1 MIIGERSSPRNRS
14 KPRRISKAQKF
25 AWHPKAEREM
35 TTSQPVSPTVE
46 RLLEDQIPAA
56 AGVLARAFQ
65 NDPPLAY
72 GIPDP
77 AERARILPM
86 FMKPFVT
93 FASLFGE
100 AYVTAG
106 KLESVAIWLPLDNLN
121 ETPEHDQQAGIDTVP
136 SIVGTEASARF
147 MNILRFVEEF
157 HHRFAADKHL
167 YLQWLGVEPSRQ
179 GQGLA
184 SATIT
189 PGLRRAD
196 SGGLPCY
203 LE

>member
-1 MIIGERSSPRNRS
+1 
-14 KPRRISKAQKF
+14 
-25 AWHPKAEREM
+25 M

-46 RLLEDQIPAA
+46 RLREDQIPAA

-100 AYVTAG
+100 VYVAAG
-106 KLESVAIWLPLDNLN
+106 KLESVAIWLPLDNLD
-121 ETPEHDQQAGIDTVP
+121 ETPEHDHQAGVDTIP
-136 SIVGTEASARF
+136 SIVGPESSARF
-147 MNILRFVEEF
+147 MNIIRFVEGF
-157 HHRFAADKHL
+157 HQRFAAGRHL
-167 YLQWLGVEPSRQ
+167 YLQWLGVGALTSGSRV
-179 GQGLA
+179 GKRNDHSGIAA
-184 SATIT
+184 S
-189 PGLRRAD
+189 
-196 SGGLPCY
+196 
-203 LE
+203 